1 MTLTEL
7 PQRIPEYS
15 ALKEIDIIKLIIWW
29 AQTYCQR
36 ENVTGEYLR
45 QCYGTLGRAT
55 PDGGFS
61 AYFKSLEERKPKHL
75 IRSRDGY
82 KLEHR
87 IRDDLS
93 KKYGQRDA
101 RDATIHIEKILA
113 ELPAKLANP
122 AERTY
127 LEETLICIRH
137 KAFRAAVVMAWNL
150 AYDHFCYWILADT
163 VRLASFNATS
173 PKRLPGMKYPPI
185 TNRDGFTEMKE
196 SHVIAI
202 ASSSNVITKNVA
214 RVLDEKLTRRNM
226 AAHPSDVSTL
236 QPTAEEVIR
245 DLVENVV
252 LRLQ

>member
-7 PQRIPEYS
+7 PRCIPDY
-15 ALKEIDIIKLIIWW
+15 ATLKEIDVIKLIIWW
-29 AQTYCQR
+29 AHTYGQR
-36 ENVTGEYLR
+36 ENVTNEYLR
-45 QCYGTLGRAT
+45 QCYGTIGRAV

-61 AYFKSLEERKPKHL
+61 SYFKSLEERKPKHL

-87 IRDDLS
+87 INDGLTE
-93 KKYGQRDA
+93 KYGQ

-113 ELPAKLANP
+113 DLPCKLANP
-122 AERTY
+122 DERTY

-150 AYDHFCYWILADT
+150 AYDHVCYWMLADAS
-163 VRLASFNATS
+163 RLAIFNATS
-173 PKRLPGMKYPPI
+173 PKRFAGMKYPAVI
-185 TNRDGFTEMKE
+185 NRDGFTEMKE

-202 ASSSNVITKNVA
+202 ASSGDVISKNVA

-236 QPTAEEVIR
+236 QSTAEEVIR

>member
-1 MTLTEL
+1 MILKEL
-7 PQRIPEYS
+7 PRLISDY
-15 ALKEIDIIKLIIWW
+15 ATLKEIDVIKLIIWW
-29 AQTYCQR
+29 AHTYGQR
-36 ENVTGEYLR
+36 ENVTNEYLR
-45 QCYGTLGRAT
+45 QCYGTIGRAV

-61 AYFKSLEERKPKHL
+61 SYFKSLEERKPKHL

-87 IRDDLS
+87 ISDELTE
-93 KKYGQRDA
+93 KYGQRA
-101 RDATIHIEKILA
+101 AAIHVEKILT
-113 ELPAKLANP
+113 ELPSKLAKP
-122 AERTY
+122 DERTY
-127 LEETLICIRH
+127 LEETLICTRH

-150 AYDHFCYWILADT
+150 AYDHVCYWILADAS
-163 VRLASFNATS
+163 RLASFNATS
-173 PKRLPGMKYPPI
+173 PKRFAGMKYPAVV
-185 TNRDGFTEMKE
+185 NREDFTEMKE

-202 ASSSNVITKNVA
+202 ASSADIITKNIA

-236 QPTAEEVIR
+236 QSTAEEVIR

>member
-7 PQRIPEYS
+7 PQRIPEY
-15 ALKEIDIIKLIIWW
+15 AAHKEIDVIKLIIWW
-29 AQTYCQR
+29 AHTYGQH

-45 QCYGTLGRAT
+45 LCYGTLGRAI

-87 IRDDLS
+87 IRDGLTA
-93 KKYGQRDA
+93 KYGK

-113 ELPAKLANP
+113 DLPAKLANP

-150 AYDHFCYWILADT
+150 AYDHFCYWILADAAR
-163 VRLASFNATS
+163 VASFNATS
-173 PKRLPGMKYPPI
+173 PKRFPGMKYPAI

-202 ASSSNVITKNVA
+202 ASSGDVITKNVA